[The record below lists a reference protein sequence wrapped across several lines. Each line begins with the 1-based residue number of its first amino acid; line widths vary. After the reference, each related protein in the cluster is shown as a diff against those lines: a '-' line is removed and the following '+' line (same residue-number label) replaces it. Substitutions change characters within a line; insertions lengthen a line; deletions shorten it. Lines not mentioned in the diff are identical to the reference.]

1 VSRQLH
7 PNAVFVVEGQLRFRL
22 VPLTD
27 VASCSYID
35 AMKAVGVREL
45 KNRLSEYLRLVRNG
59 EEILVTDRGEVV
71 AELRQPSPRVALPY
85 PALLEVVRQGRARIG
100 LPNRPDLY
108 PALGPVVPRGSA
120 AKLLDEERGER

>member
-1 VSRQLH
+1 
-7 PNAVFVVEGQLRFRL
+7 
-22 VPLTD
+22 
-27 VASCSYID
+27 
-35 AMKAVGVREL
+35 MKAVGVREL

-85 PALLEVVRQGRARIG
+85 PALLEVIRQGRARVG

-108 PALGPVVPRGSA
+108 PAVGPVMAPGAA
-120 AKLLDEERGER
+120 AKLLDAERGER